1 MIFAI
6 SYSTAYVHRFE
17 FNPISGMGTKLEYAI
32 NTLPSS
38 RNANSCCASTLHF
51 VDDYFRT
58 RELKKDFETPESQNM
73 ESIREIMQ
81 IHEDTFKHQVRELHR
96 LYSVQKKMMAE
107 LKWEIQQKRFW
118 ASPFSSCDIKQSQ
131 YIINQ
136 HHLTTQATRCEDN
149 FNFQDDRSSRER
161 IGCCSGD
168 TMKIASLASTV
179 DVTHG
184 SDDDCEVELTLS
196 IGSSS
201 RKKMENNSKSNSQI
215 RELDSP
221 SPFKSDSGKKRPY
234 WQFQGF
240 KHRQNLNNH

>member
-1 MIFAI
+1 MKKLETPAFALAYIHANCIIIIIIFLFL
-6 SYSTAYVHRFE
+6 TAYVHRFE
-17 FNPISGMGTKLEYAI
+17 FNPISGMGTKLECAI

-73 ESIREIMQ
+73 ESIRETMQ

-96 LYSVQKKMMAE
+96 LYSVQKK
-107 LKWEIQQKRFW
+107 
-118 ASPFSSCDIKQSQ
+118 
-131 YIINQ
+131 
-136 HHLTTQATRCEDN
+136 
-149 FNFQDDRSSRER
+149 SSRER
-161 IGCCSGD
+161 IGYCSGD
-168 TMKIASLASTV
+168 TMKIASLTSTV
-179 DVTHG
+179 DVSQG
-184 SDDDCEVELTLS
+184 SDDDYEVELTLS

-221 SPFKSDSGKKRPY
+221 SSFKSDSDKKRPY

-240 KHRQNLNNH
+240 KHRQNLSNH